1 MLAHLR
7 RSVTLSLVLIVLCLA
22 YTGIETGIAQAFF
35 KSNAD
40 GSLVTL
46 NGKVIGSSEIAQSW
60 SGPKWFQGR
69 DDSPNPASSGPT
81 NYGPRSINLYDQVKA
96 RVAALEKEGCPPPPS
111 KVRYPQCGITPTNGL
126 VTGSGSGLDP
136 DIAYVDALAQ
146 VNAVAKANGLPVSE
160 VHQLVVENEAPAYLG
175 VFGAPY
181 INVLQLNLALYNL
194 EQHSK

>member
-7 RSVTLSLVLIVLCLA
+7 RSLALSLVLIVLCLA
-22 YTGIETGIAQAFF
+22 YTGFETGVAQAFF
-35 KSNAD
+35 KSKAD

-46 NGKVIGSSEIAQSW
+46 NGKVIGSSELGQQW
-60 SGPKWFQGR
+60 TGPKWFQGR
-69 DDSPNPASSGPT
+69 LDADNPASSGPT
-81 NYGPRSINLYDQVKA
+81 NDGPESILLYNQVKA
-96 RVAALEKEGCPPPPS
+96 QIKALEKE
-111 KVRYPQCGITPTNGL
+111 GITPTNGL

-146 VNAVAKANGLPVSE
+146 VNAVAKANNLPVAE
-160 VHQLVVENEAPAYLG
+160 VRQLVTENEAPVYLG

-194 EQHSK
+194 EQHTSQ